1 LLARLLFHI
10 YPKRHRTNS
19 VLTIQN
25 EKSDINILML
35 AVCYLRVAIPLLWKL
50 IPKRENSN
58 EMNGNVENFTAVRFN
73 GTAA

>member
-1 LLARLLFHI
+1 
-10 YPKRHRTNS
+10 
-19 VLTIQN
+19 
-25 EKSDINILML
+25 ML